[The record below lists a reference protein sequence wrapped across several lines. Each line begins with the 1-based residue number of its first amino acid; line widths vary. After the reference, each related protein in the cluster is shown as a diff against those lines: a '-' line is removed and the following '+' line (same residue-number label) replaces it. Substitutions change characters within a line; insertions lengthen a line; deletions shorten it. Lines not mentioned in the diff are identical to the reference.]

1 MSLYKRNN
9 IYWMEFLHSGR
20 RFRRTTGVS
29 NRRQAEQI
37 EAAFKTQL
45 ARGEVGI
52 EDNKPAPTLRGFAQ
66 QFVDF
71 VATRHAEKPQT
82 IDFYTR
88 KLAQVLKFEPLR
100 ERRLDQIDEALV
112 ERYVIWRRK
121 EVSPTTVNRELA
133 TLRRLLHIAEEW
145 KVIRR
150 VPRIRLMSGEK
161 QRDFVLSHDDER
173 RYLAAAPE
181 PLKSLA
187 VLLVDTGLRLG
198 EALNL
203 LTSDVHVRPAGGAR
217 YGWIHIRDG
226 KSKNAKRNVPLT
238 NRVSN
243 LLMDR
248 LAESSSRWIFP
259 GESGERPILGTSL
272 AHAHIKICRP
282 TVKVGKK
289 SVRRYI
295 FPKDFVLHSLRH
307 TCLTRLGEAGAD
319 AFTIMKLAGHSSVTV
334 SQRYVHPTPESMERA
349 FDRLEAFNSEA
360 MERANG
366 AESPQNSP
374 HHLASMS

>member
-1 MSLYKRNN
+1 MSLYKRNS
-9 IYWMEFLHSGR
+9 IYWMEFLHNGR

-52 EDNKPAPTLRGFAQ
+52 EDHKPAPTLKGFAQ

-71 VATRHAEKPQT
+71 VATRHAGKPQT

-100 ERRLDQIDEALV
+100 ERRLDQIDEALI

-150 VPRIRLMSGEK
+150 VPKVRLLAGEK
-161 QRDFVLSHDDER
+161 QRDFVLSHEDEY
-173 RYLAAAPE
+173 RYFTVAPE

-187 VLLVDTGLRLG
+187 TILVDTGLRLG

-203 LTSDVHVRPAGGAR
+203 LVSDVHVRPAGGAR
-217 YGWIHIRDG
+217 YGWVHIRDG
-226 KSKNAKRNVPLT
+226 KTKNAKRTVPLT
-238 NRVSN
+238 ARVSQ
-243 LLMDR
+243 LLTNRIAD
-248 LAESSSRWIFP
+248 SKSKGVFP
-259 GESGERPILGTSL
+259 GEGGDRPILGTSL
-272 AHAHIKICRP
+272 AHGLQSKWVRSSSSNICSRKTSSFIRCATP
-282 TVKVGKK
+282 VLPAW
-289 SVRRYI
+289 VRRA
-295 FPKDFVLHSLRH
+295 P
-307 TCLTRLGEAGAD
+307 
-319 AFTIMKLAGHSSVTV
+319 M
-334 SQRYVHPTPESMERA
+334 
-349 FDRLEAFNSEA
+349 
-360 MERANG
+360 
-366 AESPQNSP
+366 
-374 HHLASMS
+374 HLQS